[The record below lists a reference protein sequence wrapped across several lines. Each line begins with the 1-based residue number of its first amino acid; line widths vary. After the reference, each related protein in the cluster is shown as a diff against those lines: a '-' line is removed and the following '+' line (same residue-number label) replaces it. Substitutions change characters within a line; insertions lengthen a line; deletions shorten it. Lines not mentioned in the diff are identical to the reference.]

1 MTNSYSMDDLL
12 DFLSYAGKKGMMPIA
27 TSQALAVAARNV
39 FGVLDE
45 EEQGNIGNLSLDA
58 VIKRFNNKRRKDFNP
73 GSLKAYGQ
81 RVQRAVELY
90 EQWKEN
96 PADFSV
102 KTRKTGNRRKSI
114 KTNQSDVNKEI
125 ISTPTEDTVVAQA
138 PSSRHGTYQSS
149 FPVGPGRV
157 VTVSNIPEDLTSSEA
172 DKLAQFVKML
182 AVE

>member
-12 DFLSYAGKKGMMPIA
+12 DFLSHAGKKGMMPAA
-27 TSQALAVAARNV
+27 TSRALAVAARNV
-39 FGVLDE
+39 FGVLDA
-45 EEQGNIGNLSLDA
+45 EEQENISGLGLET
-58 VIKRFNNKRRKDFNP
+58 VIKRFNNKRAKDFNP

-90 EQWKEN
+90 EQWMDN

-102 KTRKTGNRRKSI
+102 KTRNSGTSRKPI
-114 KTNQSDVNKEI
+114 KTKQ
-125 ISTPTEDTVVAQA
+125 TENRNEDIPMTTAVTTMNPIPPNRQ
-138 PSSRHGTYQSS
+138 GTYQSS

-157 VTVSNIPEDLTSSEA
+157 ITVSSIPEDLTSLEA
-172 DKLAQFVKML
+172 EKLAQFVRML